1 MTSNIFFLPKSF
13 PYFHGFRFYISTTNN
28 IKCIIDDR
36 LGNGN
41 DFEETL
47 RTRAGT
53 EECKIDFFMSFFFG
67 NQQLCKSIK
76 SVHENSKFKTIAGTE
91 FSVLQ
96 KCSANLEIG
105 LPPDTCSRQHIQYL
119 KLFLFCFSYLIHLNA
134 KWYTQKNFMFHLK

>member
-1 MTSNIFFLPKSF
+1 MFDYSFILDINERGCSLHSIEFIERFWNRYNFQLKIYFGIKHFSPIMTSNIFFLPKSF

-67 NQQLCKSIK
+67 N
-76 SVHENSKFKTIAGTE
+76 
-91 FSVLQ
+91 
-96 KCSANLEIG
+96 
-105 LPPDTCSRQHIQYL
+105 
-119 KLFLFCFSYLIHLNA
+119 
-134 KWYTQKNFMFHLK
+134 